1 VLRGCRLM
9 SLTNAQLAEFVAFKC
24 ANAVGEELLTRRAP
38 PNYEANHYERAL
50 RFNLSGAEKS
60 AVVEMLGTA
69 QVVIAS

>member
-1 VLRGCRLM
+1 MLRGCRLM

-38 PNYEANHYERAL
+38 PNYAVTHYERAL